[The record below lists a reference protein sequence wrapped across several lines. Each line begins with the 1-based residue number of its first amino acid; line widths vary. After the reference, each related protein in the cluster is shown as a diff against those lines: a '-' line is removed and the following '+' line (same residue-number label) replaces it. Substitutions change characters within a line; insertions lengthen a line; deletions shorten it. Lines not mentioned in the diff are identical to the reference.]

1 MIKRIIIVF
10 MIIALI
16 SIILDFVDVLV
27 LNNYV
32 KAFCYIILALAF
44 SYIGFYK
51 DNSRVNE

>member
-1 MIKRIIIVF
+1 

-16 SIILDFVDVLV
+16 SIILDFVDVFV
-27 LNNYV
+27 FNNYV

-44 SYIGFYK
+44 LYIGFYK